1 MTQSFPC
8 WPSVA
13 EMLRLTST
21 RRPSARSSFGT
32 RGPSAAGFT
41 TVRIE
46 LFVDDAMAVHRR
58 ALGAGAVERSPV
70 KEHTHE
76 TIGPKPIKRILQG
89 ALVDPFVHMWL
100 IGNLLD

>member
-1 MTQSFPC
+1 
-8 WPSVA
+8 
-13 EMLRLTST
+13 
-21 RRPSARSSFGT
+21 
-32 RGPSAAGFT
+32 
-41 TVRIE
+41 VRIE